1 MKRATKMTH
10 HVSYQYNI
18 DKTMHQDLDL
28 LWNKLKQDLGIDWE
42 TSIVHLIPLMPFA
55 ATVGDSSLDSAG
67 GFSIAL
73 RFWWHL
79 TFLDKV
85 IQRTLCFK
93 QDNADGMHILID
105 ILEFVTVIINY
116 CAALHLIKTTPVTED
131 HHPVLL
137 NIMDNMST
145 LYWTIHMC
153 KCSKLGCLLACS
165 FCSLLINL
173 PIGINLQ
180 WISTKENIIAD
191 NISCIK
197 K

>member
-1 MKRATKMTH
+1 MTH

-93 QDNADGMHILID
+93 QDNADSTLISID
-105 ILEFVTVIINY
+105 TLEFVPVIIN
-116 CAALHLIKTTPVTED
+116 
-131 HHPVLL
+131 
-137 NIMDNMST
+137 
-145 LYWTIHMC
+145 
-153 KCSKLGCLLACS
+153 
-165 FCSLLINL
+165 
-173 PIGINLQ
+173 
-180 WISTKENIIAD
+180 
-191 NISCIK
+191 
-197 K
+197 